1 MCRDG
6 RRQQR
11 RRDAATGETVLR
23 GQIRHFRK
31 RCLLTEAVVCFRFG
45 NHGSEFRF
53 PASTPG
59 GGPGDK
65 LKRGGEEWTVTAVE
79 CDGSGNVVVTLA
91 ASDVRD

>member
-1 MCRDG
+1 MS
-6 RRQQR
+6 
-11 RRDAATGETVLR
+11 T
-23 GQIRHFRK
+23 H
-31 RCLLTEAVVCFRFG
+31 EAVCFRFG

-53 PASTPG
+53 PASTPEV
-59 GGPGDK
+59 GDK